1 MNTRS
6 GNPLNG
12 SAHQL
17 TPRAAV
23 AGDHRT
29 PPNYIEGYEAVL
41 LRSDLKAKLKGVRDN
56 MGMTALGLERVPAV
70 PADRLQHAVS
80 AVVDLFTSRPEFDP
94 ELMDYIE
101 RAMQRD
107 AELQSQQLRKNMRV
121 DGRDPRRTNGHAA
134 R

>member
-56 MGMTALGLERVPAV
+56 MGMTALGLERV
-70 PADRLQHAVS
+70 LVS